1 MGNFSYDVNVIRQ
14 FLVGSEVLE
23 FGIDYYQCEDPNRT
37 PEEASALAYAYV
49 ERYCKKWCSRDRKD
63 PATRHQR
70 AFDSFVQKVNEKQYF
85 YSSRRKKLDEEIA
98 NADKKA
104 QYEAEQQELWK
115 NEHKRVAALR
125 EKCIAN
131 GKDFD
136 KENKK
141 QLKRKYYLQKIGIGI
156 ETCCAGLM
164 CFSFYACAFSGN
176 GITWRNIGFNI
187 LFCIGIFLLGLVIQL
202 IFCRPAK
209 RLPDAVFEI
218 IGKKK
223 KDKK

>member
-1 MGNFSYDVNVIRQ
+1 MGNFSYDVNTIRQ
-14 FLVGSEVLE
+14 YLAASQVLE
-23 FGIDYYQCEDPNRT
+23 FGIDYDQCEDSNRT
-37 PEEASALAYAYV
+37 PEQASALAYAYV

-63 PATRHQR
+63 PAPRHQR
-70 AFDSFVQKVNEKQYF
+70 AFDSFVQKVNDKQYF
-85 YSSRRKKLDEEIA
+85 YSSRRRKLDEEA
-98 NADKKA
+98 SQADKKA
-104 QYEAEQQELWK
+104 QYEAEQQALWK

-125 EKCIAN
+125 EKCLAN

-156 ETCCAGLM
+156 EFCCTGLILLSIYS
-164 CFSFYACAFSGN
+164 CGFSGS
-176 GITWRNIGFNI
+176 GITWRDIGFNI
-187 LFCIGIFLLGLVIQL
+187 LFCIGLFLLGVVTYL

-209 RLPDAVFEI
+209 RLPDAAFEV
-218 IGKKK
+218 IGKKN